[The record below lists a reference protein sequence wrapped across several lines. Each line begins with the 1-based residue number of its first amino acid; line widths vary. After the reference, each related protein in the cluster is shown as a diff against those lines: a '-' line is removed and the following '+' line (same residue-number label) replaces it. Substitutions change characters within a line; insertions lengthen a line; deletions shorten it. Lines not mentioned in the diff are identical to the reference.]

1 MTTGRGGRRRRAPD
15 PARVRALLQLVKD
28 RGLDVAGLAGAA
40 GVGQA
45 TARAW
50 LLGQQLPG
58 PAAWARLRE
67 PGAPGPAGQES
78 PRLPDVVR
86 AGLWPGRVV
95 PLVRR
100 PRDQPDEALEILAL
114 GPDNKLEGITRPSG
128 RRVCWA
134 ASTWRTFI
142 RVADRQPPAGY
153 RPQIKLLD
161 QAADERPAKPAKLSD
176 PVIPPWPFRRRGEP
190 LERSLM
196 PGLEVA
202 VLWPPLPF
210 STAATRRILVRCLR
224 TSTRR
229 VVRAVLLD
237 PAQDWIFSTKHR
249 AAQPHRNYPS
259 RAMKWRGLAVALD
272 LETRRDWV
280 PAVVPLHHLITT
292 WDAWIN
298 RDAAADRR
306 PRHDHV
312 DDHAAEFGHR
322 LRELRQRVGL
332 DLSLERVAALA
343 QMSPSILSH
352 LESGH
357 ADTFRGVAWNLWP
370 LASALRC
377 DPRDLLAPPDTP
389 LLKETDDMPTAK
401 KSTRLPYEGTTVPVS
416 KSREAASAL
425 LRARGIMHVQWDE
438 QPDDTT
444 GRPVHTLRFRVLA
457 STGDALRVR
466 MSVATPAREQ
476 RVKGTS
482 QVRRKPQAELEAE
495 ERRIM
500 RVFYFHLKTLFEA
513 ADAGIQRIEEVLL
526 AHVEDGGGIT
536 VAEHLRPH
544 LKGLATGH
552 MRLALPTGAG

>member
-1 MTTGRGGRRRRAPD
+1 MTAGRGGRRRRAPD
-15 PARVRALLQLVKD
+15 PARVRELLALATA
-28 RGLDVAGLAGAA
+28 RGYDVAGLAGAA
-40 GVGQA
+40 GVA
-45 TARAW
+45 RTTARAW

-67 PGAPGPAGQES
+67 QGAPGPAGQAGL
-78 PRLPDVVR
+78 RLPDVVR

-100 PRDQPDEALEILAL
+100 PRDQPDDALEILAL
-114 GPDNKLEGITRPSG
+114 GVDNKLEGIARPSG
-128 RRVCWA
+128 RRVCW
-134 ASTWRTFI
+134 SPSSWRTFI
-142 RVADRQPPAGY
+142 RFADRQPPPGY
-153 RPQIKLLD
+153 KPAIKLLD
-161 QAADERPAKPAKLSD
+161 QAVTDRDFKPVKLSD

-202 VLWPPLPF
+202 VLWPALPF
-210 STAATRRILVRCLR
+210 ATTASRRILVRCLR
-224 TSTRR
+224 TSTRK
-229 VVRAVLLD
+229 VIRAVLLD
-237 PAQDWIFSTKHR
+237 PAQDWISSSKHQ
-249 AAQPHRNYPS
+249 AAQPRRNYPS
-259 RAMKWRGLAVALD
+259 RAMKWRGLAVAL
-272 LETRRDWV
+272 EVAGQSAWV
-280 PAVVPLHHLITT
+280 PAVIPLHHLITT
-292 WDAWIN
+292 WDAWVN

-312 DDHAAEFGHR
+312 DDHAAEFGQR

-332 DLSLERVAALA
+332 DLSLERAASLA
-343 QMSPSILSH
+343 RMSPSILSH

-377 DPRDLLAPPDTP
+377 DPRDLLAPPVTP
-389 LLKETDDMPTAK
+389 LLKETDDMPTA

-416 KSREAASAL
+416 KSREQVSDL
-425 LRARGIMHVQWDE
+425 LRKRGIQHVAWDE
-438 QPDDTT
+438 QPDDT
-444 GRPVHTLRFRVLA
+444 GRPTHTLRFRVLA

-466 MSVATPAREQ
+466 MSVVTPARKQ

-536 VAEHLRPH
+536 VAEHMRPH
-544 LKGLATGH
+544 LKQLAAGH
-552 MRLALPTGAG
+552 LRLALPAGGAG